1 MRTPVPRHQQ
11 LLTVRLGT
19 AWHNVNPVAT
29 GRPTLETAT
38 TVACSSLPQP
48 GTPWAASRTRPPQ
61 TKQLV
66 NSRLPLLPS
75 SKPSQAG
82 ASGQPAQHPWD
93 CAKHHI
99 ILSTEQHFRLGT
111 RVEFPDQSV

>member
-1 MRTPVPRHQQ
+1 TPVITSVLRHQH
-11 LLTVRLGT
+11 LLTLLLWTV
-19 AWHNVNPVAT
+19 WHNVNPVASD
-29 GRPTLETAT
+29 RSIPETAT
-38 TVACSSLPQP
+38 TVASSSLPQP
-48 GTPWAASRTRPPQ
+48 GTPWAASSTHPPQ

-99 ILSTEQHFRLGT
+99 IL
-111 RVEFPDQSV
+111 